1 MKGKQRFPT
10 MLLSQIKGLLQV
22 LKQKSKQ
29 IATQRT
35 PSITSGPPISIC
47 FLKSS
52 INIPNRRLLG
62 REFPDTSLQ
71 QEIGLLP
78 YKVVEKDSRPFLQV
92 QINGTEKLYSPEE
105 ITAEILKRM
114 KTAAEHW
121 TSNRVTNAVISIPAY
136 FNDAQRQATK
146 DASAIAGLNVLRLID
161 EPRAAGL
168 AYELDKI
175 RDDEYCYLVYNIE
188 ERSCDLTITS
198 VDHGVFELLG
208 NQTGDFGT
216 RDFDQDLFRYFLNLA
231 HAGVAQFDISEDF
244 EGIDRLN
251 LEVKQ
256 AQETL
261 LTFPSANINAS
272 LHNGEKILSTVVT
285 REKVQELHAE
295 GSVYKVIA
303 LVEKVLFDAKLEK
316 REIDGLIVTGDPV
329 YAAKI
334 QAILQGYF
342 EGAKLYSDLNSDEI
356 VVRGVARMAGI
367 FSGEYMDGWDMYSP
381 VDVLPLS
388 VGIETAGGLYTK
400 FILRNTMVP
409 TRKTRLFLPAGDSQE
424 KVVLRIYEGER
435 ELVKYNR
442 YLGTLELDGLSR
454 MQRGGVEIEV
464 AFVVTPEF
472 ELIVTAKEKGSDYE
486 AEVVFDDR
494 TLRHRR
500 WQEDLNNIVR
510 EAEETYES
518 DLQEKEK
525 AIAENSW
532 KQDNF
537 GVVIVV

>member
-1 MKGKQRFPT
+1 

-22 LKQKSKQ
+22 IKPKSKQ
-29 IATQRT
+29 IATQRI
-35 PSITSGPPISIC
+35 PSMTSGPPISLC
-47 FLKSS
+47 FLKSP

-78 YKVVEKDSRPFLQV
+78 YNGVEKDSRPFLQV

-121 TSNRVTNAVISIPAY
+121 TSNRITNAVITVPAY

-146 DASAIAGLNVLRLID
+146 DASAIAGLNVLRLMD

-175 RDDEYCYLVYNIE
+175 RNDEYCYLVFNIE

-198 VDHGVFELLG
+198 VDHGVFELVG
-208 NQTGDFGT
+208 NLTGDFGT
-216 RDFDQDLFRYFLNLA
+216 RDFDHDLFRYLLNLA
-231 HAGVAQFDISEDF
+231 HAGVAQFDSSEDF

-251 LEVKQ
+251 LEVKK
-256 AQETL
+256 AQEML
-261 LTFPSANINAS
+261 LMFSSADIIFS
-272 LHNGEKILSTVVT
+272 SHNGEEILSTIVT

-295 GSVYKVIA
+295 ASVYKVIG
-303 LVEKVLFDAKLEK
+303 LVEKALIDAKLEK
-316 REIDGLIVTGDPV
+316 RAIDGLIVTGDPV
-329 YAAKI
+329 YTAKI
-334 QAILQGYF
+334 QPILQGYF
-342 EGAKLYSDLNSDEI
+342 EGAKLHSDFKSDEV

-367 FSGEYMDGWDMYSP
+367 FSGEYMDGYMYSP
-381 VDVLPLS
+381 IDVLPLS
-388 VGIETAGGLYTK
+388 IGIETAGGLYTK
-400 FILRNTMVP
+400 FILRNTIVP
-409 TRKTRLFLPAGDSQE
+409 TRKTKLFLPAGDSQE

-435 ELVKYNR
+435 ELVKHNR

-454 MQRGGVEIEV
+454 RQRGEVEIEV

>member
-1 MKGKQRFPT
+1 

-22 LKQKSKQ
+22 LEPKSKQ

-35 PSITSGPPISIC
+35 PSMTSGPPISLY

-92 QINGTEKLYSPEE
+92 QINGTEKLYSPAE
-105 ITAEILKRM
+105 ITAEILKRL

-121 TSNRVTNAVISIPAY
+121 TSNRITNAVISVPAY

-146 DASAIAGLNVLRLID
+146 DASAIAGLNVLRLMD

-175 RDDEYCYLVYNIE
+175 RDDEYCYLVFNIE

-208 NQTGDFGT
+208 NLTSDFGA
-216 RDFDQDLFRYFLNLA
+216 RDFDHDLFRYLLNLA

-244 EGIDRLN
+244 EGIDKLN
-251 LEVKQ
+251 LEVKK
-256 AQETL
+256 AQEVL
-261 LTFPSANINAS
+261 LMFPSADIIFS
-272 LHNGEKILSTVVT
+272 SHNGEEILSEIVT

-295 GSVYKVIA
+295 RSVYKVIG
-303 LVEKVLFDAKLEK
+303 LVEKALFNAKLEK
-316 REIDGLIVTGDPV
+316 RAIDGLIVTGDPV

-334 QAILQGYF
+334 QPILQGYF
-342 EGAKLYSDLNSDEI
+342 EGAKLYSDINSDEI
-356 VVRGVARMAGI
+356 VVGGVARMAGI
-367 FSGEYMDGWDMYSP
+367 FSGEYMGWDIYSP

-400 FILRNTMVP
+400 FILRNTIVP
-409 TRKTRLFLPAGDSQE
+409 TRKTRLFLPARDSQE
-424 KVVLRIYEGER
+424 KVVLRIFEGER

-454 MQRGGVEIEV
+454 RQRGEVEIEV
-464 AFVVTPEF
+464 AFVLTPEF
-472 ELIVTAKEKGSDYE
+472 ELIVTAKEKGFDHE
-486 AEVVFDDR
+486 AEVVFADR
-494 TLRHRR
+494 TLRHARR
-500 WQEDLNNIVR
+500 QEEIDDILI
-510 EAEETYES
+510 EAERTYEA
-518 DLQEKEK
+518 DLQEKER

-537 GVVIVV
+537 GVVVVV